1 MPIQTKGIAVRGY
14 LRSYSDIAT
23 DRSRMLKWRESL
35 RKGRQFFN
43 ASTCFEPL
51 EPRLLLSG
59 SWGTGADTPI
69 PDEQDTHTQATVLP
83 ESAAEAFHTQTDQ
96 QSNDQTTTVV
106 DLLAQAPSLIPSDTA
121 VSFITDQNDVASTAE
136 SQSDING
143 PEKSQEL
150 IIIDGVTIMV
160 KQISQATFSL
170 DLIELMAKTGRSN
183 SSVNSSFKVTVL
195 SYKIGGVEP

>member
-1 MPIQTKGIAVRGY
+1 
-14 LRSYSDIAT
+14 
-23 DRSRMLKWRESL
+23 L

-121 VSFITDQNDVASTAE
+121 VSVITD
-136 SQSDING
+136 
-143 PEKSQEL
+143 
-150 IIIDGVTIMV
+150 
-160 KQISQATFSL
+160 
-170 DLIELMAKTGRSN
+170 
-183 SSVNSSFKVTVL
+183 
-195 SYKIGGVEP
+195 

>member
-1 MPIQTKGIAVRGY
+1 MPIQTKGIAVREY

-35 RKGRQFFN
+35 RKGRQSFN
-43 ASTCFEPL
+43 ASTCFELL

-59 SWGTGADTPI
+59 SWGTGADTPSR
-69 PDEQDTHTQATVLP
+69 DEQDTHTQATVLP

-96 QSNDQTTTVV
+96 QNNDQTTSVV

-121 VSFITDQNDVASTAE
+121 ASVITDQNDVASTAE

-150 IIIDGVTIMV
+150 IIIDGLTIMV
-160 KQISQATFSL
+160 KQISQAKFCL
-170 DLIELMAKTGRSN
+170 YLIELTAKTGRSN
-183 SSVNSSFKVTVL
+183 SFVNSSFKVTIPG
-195 SYKIGGVEP
+195 YKIGGVEP